1 VSNFSSEVI
10 AHQGQASPNVVEL
23 PLTQRLQRTI
33 VYPEVHTIVAFQEEE
48 QPLLARYGTP

>member
-48 QPLLARYGTP
+48 EPLLARYGTP